1 VSGLVAFV
9 SFLLLTLAHET
20 GHALLARY
28 CGLDVLGFDFN
39 ILHGKCWFQTP
50 DSLFEHSLVAWGG
63 VLAQGLLLIV
73 FLVGYFLLLYL
84 PQPIIDLLAPA
95 VVVFTFA
102 NIVLIIQ
109 NLWPRPP
116 LDGAIAWKLLPS
128 FQNGDFKRYL
138 QARAAARSLL
148 RPRQQ

>member
-1 VSGLVAFV
+1 
-9 SFLLLTLAHET
+9 
-20 GHALLARY
+20 
-28 CGLDVLGFDFN
+28 
-39 ILHGKCWFQTP
+39 
-50 DSLFEHSLVAWGG
+50 VAWGG